1 MLRGSL
7 VFYLALFVC
16 LLFFIYLPTSTY
28 QFKKKYKCMNLNE
41 LKDQFKSLYG
51 RTCDAVFFSP
61 GRVNLIGEHTDYN
74 GGYVFPCAL
83 SYGTYLLVRK
93 NNENIVRFSS
103 TNLSMK
109 IEIPLTE
116 LSRKQPGDA
125 WVNYPL
131 GVIEQFEKLNIRIAG
146 VDLLYSGNIPNG
158 AGLSSSASIE
168 LVTSVMINQLFD
180 GGLEMMEM
188 VKLSQR
194 AENQFVGVN
203 CGIMDQFA
211 VGMGKANHALA
222 LKCDTL
228 KFDEVPL
235 KLNCYKIVISNT
247 NKRRGLADSKYNER
261 RSECEQALEILNT
274 NNIYNTLSDIDFAT
288 FEEVKYKLT
297 SDVLM
302 RRAKHVITENK
313 RVTDAIHALKQD
325 NLQLFGELMNAS
337 HISLR
342 DDYEVTGTELDALV
356 EEAWKIDGVVGSRMT
371 GAGFGGCT
379 VSIVK
384 DDAVDSFLSKVG
396 PAYEKRTGLKPVFY
410 IADVGD
416 GARRLE

>member
-1 MLRGSL
+1 
-7 VFYLALFVC
+7 
-16 LLFFIYLPTSTY
+16 
-28 QFKKKYKCMNLNE
+28 MNLNE
-41 LKDQFKSLYG
+41 LTKKFETLYG
-51 RTCDAVFFSP
+51 HKNEALFFSP

-83 SYGTYLLVRK
+83 SYGTYLLVRL
-93 NNENIVRFSS
+93 NNENVVRFAS
-103 TNLSMK
+103 TNLDLKS
-109 IEIPLTE
+109 EIAIND
-116 LSRKQPGDA
+116 LSKKQPGDA

-131 GVIEQFEKLNIRIAG
+131 GVINQFEKLNIHIKG
-146 VDLLYSGNIPNG
+146 LDLLYSGNIPNG

-168 LVTSVMINQLFD
+168 LATSVMINDLFG
-180 GGLEMMEM
+180 GGLEMMDM

-228 KFDEVPL
+228 NYDEVPL
-235 KLNCYKIVISNT
+235 SLNGYKIVISNT

-261 RSECEQALEILNT
+261 RSECEQALDILNSEGQ
-274 NNIYNTLSDIDFAT
+274 YNYLSDIDFAT
-288 FEEVKYKLT
+288 FEIVKVKLT
-297 SDVLM
+297 SDVLL

-313 RVTDAIHALKQD
+313 RVTDAVEALKKND
-325 NLQLFGELMNAS
+325 LKYFGELMNAS
-337 HISLR
+337 HVSLR
-342 DDYEVTGTELDALV
+342 DDYEVTGAELDALV
-356 EEAWKIDGVVGSRMT
+356 EEAWNVDGVVGSRMT

-384 DDAVDSFLSKVG
+384 DNCVDNFIAKVG
-396 PAYEKRTGLKPVFY
+396 PAYEKRTGLKPDFY

-416 GARRLE
+416 GARRLL